1 MGEWSMMKLFIGKV
15 NPVTQILKVKNPQVE
30 GKDESS
36 FGGFADF
43 FILFIRIILK
53 CW

>member
-1 MGEWSMMKLFIGKV
+1 MMKLLIQKV

-43 FILFIRIILK
+43 FILFILIILK
-53 CW
+53 YW